1 MILNCAASKNV
12 YTHET
17 TRTNF
22 IFLSKLIMDV
32 KHTSV

>member
-1 MILNCAASKNV
+1 MILNCAASNNV
-12 YTHET
+12 YRYET

-22 IFLSKLIMDV
+22 IFLSKLIIDV